1 MKSIEMIQGVSS
13 NISLVEAPYVWSCEG
28 CYYFEGDCGENCDSC
43 SCTDPYCSKDTIY
56 KEITP
61 EVESTSK
68 IDIPNDPVIKP
79 SHYQIF
85 PEYGIEVRDICKV
98 MSDRIEAKGYTAFF
112 ISDYVQMLQ
121 YVLRFQDKNG
131 VEDLEKAM
139 YYLNKMIEQENN

>member
-13 NISLVEAPYVWSCEG
+13 NINLVESPYDCSCEG
-28 CYYFEGDCGENCDSC
+28 CYYFDEEETDNCSN
-43 SCTDPYCSKDTIY
+43 TDPYCSKDTIY

-68 IDIPNDPVIKP
+68 IDIPNDPVIRP
-79 SHYQIF
+79 LHYQIF
-85 PEYGIEVRDICKV
+85 PEYSIEVRDICKV

-139 YYLNKMIEQENN
+139 YYLTKMIEQENN

>member
-28 CYYFEGDCGENCDSC
+28 CYYFDEEETDTC
-43 SCTDPYCSKDTIY
+43 SNTDLYCSKDTIY

-79 SHYQIF
+79 LHYQIF
-85 PEYGIEVRDICKV
+85 PEYNIEVRDICKV
-98 MSDRIEAKGYTAFF
+98 MSNRIEAKGYTAFF

-121 YVLRFQDKNG
+121 YILRFQDKNG